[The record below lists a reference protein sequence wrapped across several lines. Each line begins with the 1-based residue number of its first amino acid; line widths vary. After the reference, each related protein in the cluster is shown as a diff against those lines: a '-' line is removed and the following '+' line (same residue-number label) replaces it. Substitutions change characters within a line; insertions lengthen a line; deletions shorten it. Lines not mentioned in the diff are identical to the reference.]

1 MQSKNIHECSYKYTI
16 DHSHYGKDIIMTKPK
31 FNIGDTVY
39 NKVEKKGSFE
49 PSTCNKY
56 TKLTINSISTNNHAT
71 TYTCGYDGYMFK
83 ESELMSPDEYKV
95 TL

>member
-1 MQSKNIHECSYKYTI
+1 
-16 DHSHYGKDIIMTKPK
+16 MTKPK

-56 TKLTINSISTNNHAT
+56 TKLTIDSISTKNNT
-71 TYTCGYDGYMFK
+71 ISYTCGYDGYTFE
-83 ESELMSPDEYKV
+83 ESELMSQDEYKA